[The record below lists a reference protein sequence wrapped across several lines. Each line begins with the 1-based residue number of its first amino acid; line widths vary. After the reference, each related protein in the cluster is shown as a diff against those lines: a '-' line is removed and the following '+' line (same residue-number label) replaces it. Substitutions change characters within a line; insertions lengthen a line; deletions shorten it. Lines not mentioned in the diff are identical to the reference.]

1 MFRKIDKE
9 ILFGGIFGILA
20 VVATVAEMIA
30 NGISASTIWGAVKDI
45 AGTIVAIMVFIVA
58 VKHLFVKKAKD
69 FNAAFASEMEKVIRK
84 YSPIIEADQKVVG
97 RYNIASNLDSIV
109 GKESGSYHTMFE
121 LVGRNDISF
130 NVSKTVF
137 KGRSSDSFEEMQRS
151 ISLGIGSKIKDS
163 FDLVD
168 RFELTSKGVKIIF
181 THELQTNQEAV
192 LLAEIVDYALLL
204 YFVEYRK

>member
-20 VVATVAEMIA
+20 VAATVGEMIA
-30 NGISASTIWGAVKDI
+30 NGISAATVWGAVKDI

-58 VKHLFVKKAKD
+58 VKHLFVKKARD
-69 FNAAFASEMEKVIRK
+69 FNTAFSTEMEKVIKK
-84 YSPIIEADQKVVG
+84 YSPIIEADGKVLG

-109 GKESGSYHTMFE
+109 GKESGAYHTMFE
-121 LVGRNDISF
+121 LVGRSDISF
-130 NVSKTVF
+130 NISKTVF
-137 KGRSSDSFEEMQRS
+137 KGRSSDSFDEMQRS
-151 ISLGIGSKIKDS
+151 ISLAIGSKIKDS

-168 RFELTSKGVKIIF
+168 RYELTSKGVKIIF
-181 THELQTNQEAV
+181 THELQTSEEAM

-204 YFVEYRK
+204 YFVEYKK